1 MSVGMTES
9 VAAALR
15 AELVDHV
22 SKTATGKRFLRRRRY
37 PLFAL
42 LAAALAGGGVA
53 LATQLGNH
61 LPGSDQVTVV
71 STPIVI
77 KGEGSKTVELGKP
90 PAGANRIDYQ
100 FRCLTAGTF
109 EFPDGASAACTSGY
123 KPAMKY
129 HLMLAP
135 GEHAVRIMVTPARA
149 RWQLAIGYVQAVA
162 TGWETNAN
170 GETYG
175 VQNSRGVP
183 DLIAV
188 LATNGDVGYAYSKQ
202 IFGPFPTSPGQA
214 AHWHPVQRLIPV
226 YQADGVTVI
235 GQYRV
240 G

>member
-1 MSVGMTES
+1 MTES

-15 AELVDHV
+15 AELVEHV
-22 SKTATGKRFLRRRRY
+22 SRTAPGKRFLRRRRY

-42 LAAALAGGGVA
+42 IAAAVAGGGVA

-61 LPGSDQVTVV
+61 LPGSDQVV
-71 STPIVI
+71 SAPIVV
-77 KGEGSKTVELGKP
+77 KAEGAKTIELGKP
-90 PAGANRIDYQ
+90 PADANRIDYQ

-109 EFPDGASAACTSGY
+109 VFPDGVREVCTSGEHSLIS
-123 KPAMKY
+123 Y
-129 HLMLAP
+129 HLVLAP
-135 GEHAVRIMVTPARA
+135 GQHAVRIAAHPAQA
-149 RWQLAIGYVQAVA
+149 RWQLSIGYVHSVETAW
-162 TGWETNAN
+162 GTNAK

-188 LATNGDVGYAYSKQ
+188 TATNGDVGYAYYHQ
-202 IFGPFPTSPGQA
+202 IIGSWPTSPAQA
-214 AHWHPVQRLIPV
+214 AQWNPVPRLIPV
-226 YQADGVTVI
+226 YQPDGITVI